1 MLLVTNTWR
10 SWGRDNEKRR
20 VICSLRWK
28 FESLLH
34 YHKYLPL
41 STVVFR
47 SSCKYFSVRY
57 VSCPNC
63 LVQPGLFAP
72 SLDLPVQS
80 IIYDLCWEIC
90 WQSGIVILLI
100 IINMFHFLGFS
111 FLREDLWL
119 LKTDG
124 KIKWIKCQRIW
135 LYCKNSPDSY
145 INIWMLSLLLAKHN
159 FCLYQL
165 QCAKF
170 SLILD
175 LFSISIDVFT
185 ALI

>member
-124 KIKWIKCQRIW
+124 KIKWMKKYKCQRIW

-145 INIWMLSLLLAKHN
+145 INMN
-159 FCLYQL
+159 
-165 QCAKF
+165 
-170 SLILD
+170 
-175 LFSISIDVFT
+175 DVIFI
-185 ALI
+185 AGEA